1 MSLSERSSAE
11 AYVLSEVHG
20 SALAGLLAYDLAPWN
35 NICIYIYTYVC
46 MCIYI
51 YMYDCMCIYIYVSSI
66 GSWMYPSS
74 MVNR

>member
-35 NICIYIYTYVC
+35 NICIYIYIHMCVC
-46 MCIYI
+46 VYIYI
-51 YMYDCMCIYIYVSSI
+51 CMIVCVYIYVSSI